1 MSDFTLSL
9 VLKCVSVGLVIIH
22 VHMRMQQNHSGHSEV
37 TRPLLDSRNLANECF
52 ILFIAEFEA
61 AVSNDL
67 KHFCTILSSEVWF
80 DL

>member
-1 MSDFTLSL
+1 
-9 VLKCVSVGLVIIH
+9 
-22 VHMRMQQNHSGHSEV
+22 MQQNHSGHSEV